1 MDTTNLNCVII
12 GASHAGANCAME
24 LRKQGWQG
32 NIYLID
38 TDAHLPYHRPP
49 LSKDYLSIEEEG
61 ATNFKPLFALERYQ
75 EEEIT
80 LQLGLK
86 VTKVIKKLKSVI
98 LSNGETIR
106 YDKLVIAT
114 GASAI
119 VPPIEGIESCRK
131 VSVLRSAKDAIQI
144 QQDFKTSTNKEVVII
159 GGGYIGLETA
169 SSLRKL
175 GGNIT
180 VLEREERILARVAPI
195 ALADYFQELHTAN
208 GVKIHTGASAIK
220 IIETDDA
227 IEIQCNNGNVFT
239 ADVLIVGTGVKP
251 NTFVA
256 EEIGAEIN
264 NGIKVDENLQT
275 TVEDVY
281 AIGDVAQFYHPTYK
295 EWMRLE
301 SVQNAVDQAKIVAS
315 NIVGNTQNYN
325 AIPWFW
331 SDQYHVKL
339 QMVGL
344 SKGFTH
350 MVIRTE
356 ADKKDC
362 FSIWYFINDSLIAV
376 DAVNN
381 GKAFVLGG
389 KFIQNK
395 ILVDPWKI
403 ADNTIPFKPN
413 NFIKTETNAH

>member
-49 LSKDYLSIEEEG
+49 LSKEYLSKEEEG
-61 ATNFKPLFALERYQ
+61 ATKFKPLFALERYQ

-80 LQLGLK
+80 LQFGLK

-114 GASAI
+114 GASAN

-169 SSLRKL
+169 ASLRKL

-208 GVKIHTGASAIK
+208 GVKIHTGTSAIK
-220 IIETDDA
+220 IKETDTA

-350 MVIRTE
+350 MVKRTE
-356 ADKKDC
+356 ADKIDC
-362 FSIWYFINDSLIAV
+362 FSIWYFKNDALIAV

-395 ILVDPWKI
+395 ILVDPLKI